1 MSYTYNGEEP
11 VRVNK
16 WMGQTGVCSRREAE
30 ALIQQG
36 LVFIDGEQVADVGR
50 KIQTGQTLTFA
61 GQAVTQLE
69 TRLSVIINKPAGIV
83 SAHPDANYDQV
94 PAVDLLT
101 PANLVGQADALPDG
115 DSRLAPVGR
124 LDQDSRGLLVLS
136 EDGVLAK
143 ALIGPESG
151 LEKEYL
157 VSIEGIITDW
167 MLDKLRYGLVLDG
180 RQLRPAD
187 VTVIGKYRLR
197 FVLREGRNRQ
207 IRRMCEAVGLYVTD
221 LVRIRIGTLSLG
233 DLPEGKWRMMTSG
246 ERADLIETIPPQKPL
261 L

>member
-1 MSYTYNGEEP
+1 MSYVYAGPEP

-50 KIQTGQTLTFA
+50 KIQTGQTLTIA
-61 GQAVTQLE
+61 GQGVTQLE
-69 TRLSVIINKPAGIV
+69 TRISVVVNKPRGIV
-83 SAHPDANYDQV
+83 SAHPDAQYDQI

-101 PANLVGQADALPDG
+101 PRNLFGDADFMPDEN
-115 DSRLAPVGR
+115 SRLAPVGR

-143 ALIGPESG
+143 ALIGPQSG

-180 RQLRPAD
+180 RQLRQAQVD
-187 VTVIGKYRLR
+187 VIGKYRLR

-207 IRRMCEAVGLYVTD
+207 IRRMCEAVGLYVVD
-221 LVRIRIGTLSLG
+221 LVRIRIGPLSLG
-233 DLPEGKWRMMTSG
+233 DLPEGKWRPMTAD
-246 ERADLIETIPPQKPL
+246 ERTALIGTVTA
-261 L
+261 

>member
-1 MSYTYNGEEP
+1 MSWTFDGLEP
-11 VRVNK
+11 TRVNK

-50 KIQTGQTLTFA
+50 KITTGQTLTIA
-61 GQAVTQLE
+61 GQGVTQLE
-69 TRLSVIINKPAGIV
+69 TRLSIIINKPAGIV
-83 SAHPDANYDQV
+83 SAHPDAYYEQI

-101 PANLVGQADALPDG
+101 PANLFGQADVIPDEN
-115 DSRLAPVGR
+115 SRLAPVGR
-124 LDQDSRGLLVLS
+124 LDQESRGLLVMS

-143 ALIGPESG
+143 ALIGPLSG

-157 VSIEGIITDW
+157 VSIEGILTDW

-180 RQLRPAD
+180 RQLRRAD

-221 LVRIRIGTLSLG
+221 LVRIRIGPLSLG
-233 DLPEGKWRMMTSG
+233 DLPEGKWRPMTSE
-246 ERADLIETIPPQKPL
+246 ERAALIETIVG
-261 L
+261 

>member
-1 MSYTYNGEEP
+1 LTYLYHGDEP
-11 VRVNK
+11 IRVNK

-50 KIQTGQTLTFA
+50 KIQSGQTLTIA
-61 GQAVTQLE
+61 GQGVAKLE
-69 TRLSVIINKPAGIV
+69 TRLSVVINKPAGIV
-83 SAHPDANYDQV
+83 SAHPDAQYDQI

-101 PANLVGQADALPDG
+101 ARNLFGSSEVIPDETH
-115 DSRLAPVGR
+115 RLAPVGR
-124 LDQDSRGLLVLS
+124 LDQESRGLLVLS

-167 MLDKLRYGLVLDG
+167 MLDKLRFGLVLDG
-180 RQLRPAD
+180 RQLRSAQVD
-187 VTVIGKYRLR
+187 VIGKYRLR
-197 FVLREGRNRQ
+197 FVLTEGRNRQ

-221 LVRIRIGTLSLG
+221 LVRIRIGPLELA
-233 DLPEGKWRMMTSG
+233 DLPEGKWRPMTNE
-246 ERADLIETIPPQKPL
+246 ERSALIGAMKR
-261 L
+261 